1 VTLLNLVRS
10 QRKTTKV
17 PSSPFS
23 DATSLI
29 GTYVGWVFG
38 INATRLLNLV
48 EHFPALEAATPK
60 PDTPLANSQEL
71 SARVVAQR
79 IVPFRSAV
87 LRFIGPQARVVIQPP
102 TNRERNKL
110 IIDQILQCQL
120 HLRLIWVHLSLKG
133 SCPNSATQCTQNQLR
148 R

>member
-1 VTLLNLVRS
+1 MNDYYEGCALQRLSQLVTLLNLVRS

-23 DATSLI
+23 DATSLS
-29 GTYVGWVFG
+29 GTYVGWVVRY

-48 EHFPALEAATPK
+48 EHFPAEAATPK
-60 PDTPLANSQEL
+60 APDTPLANSQEL

-87 LRFIGPQARVVIQPP
+87 LRFIGPQARVV
-102 TNRERNKL
+102 N
-110 IIDQILQCQL
+110 
-120 HLRLIWVHLSLKG
+120 H
-133 SCPNSATQCTQNQLR
+133 R
-148 R
+148 RIGKETS